1 MLLRIG
7 QHSGILST
15 SASDTKLAE
24 LEVRYERGADIEWW
38 SQGSYATLNI
48 TTQSRFRSEPY
59 SPPNARHD
67 SKNNGGRRQANE

>member
-24 LEVRYERGADIEWW
+24 LEVRYERGAEV
-38 SQGSYATLNI
+38 G
-48 TTQSRFRSEPY
+48 EE
-59 SPPNARHD
+59 
-67 SKNNGGRRQANE
+67 KNF